1 MDSPVQAHF
10 ALAGGSYVHVSASRR
25 LTRRGCCASLRTC
38 NGIEPDNVERRFDV
52 LGRSYIDYDTCAGN
66 VRPSLFLRLYVVVI
80 ASTPGAWVVLRAAW
94 CDAAGSAVERR
105 DAVIE
110 SFPGRGEFR

>member
-1 MDSPVQAHF
+1 MDPPFQAHF
-10 ALAGGSYVHVSASRR
+10 SLARGSYVHVSAPRR

-38 NGIEPDNVERRFDV
+38 NGIEPDNFERRFDV

-66 VRPSLFLRLYVVVI
+66 VRPSLFLRLCVVVI
-80 ASTPGAWVVLRAAW
+80 ASTLGVEVVLRTPW

-110 SFPGRGEFR
+110 SFSDRGEFR